1 MRRAGTGDGGWEWRL
16 VAGVAGDG
24 GWGLWLGVVGGDGL
38 VMVAGGGGCMGAVA
52 GDGLRLGMV

>member
-1 MRRAGTGDGGWEWRL
+1 MD
-16 VAGVAGDG
+16 GDG

-38 VMVAGGGGCMGAVA
+38 VMVAGGGGCMGVVA